1 MSVENM
7 DIETMTEVW
16 NSWAEINRQKDAEIR
31 KLKEANS
38 GSVINL
44 RLKILKEE
52 NKILKE
58 NVKDLQGQLQNSYK
72 KNKELEDKNHQKVVI
87 LEKLL
92 EGISDGKLQTK
103 VKEN

>member
-1 MSVENM
+1 MNHE
-7 DIETMTEVW
+7 D
-16 NSWAEINRQKDAEIR
+16 
-31 KLKEANS
+31 L
-38 GSVINL
+38 
-44 RLKILKEE
+44 LKEE

>member
-1 MSVENM
+1 MNQE
-7 DIETMTEVW
+7 D
-16 NSWAEINRQKDAEIR
+16 
-31 KLKEANS
+31 L
-38 GSVINL
+38 
-44 RLKILKEE
+44 LKEE

-72 KNKELEDKNHQKVVI
+72 RNKELEDKNHQKVAI

-103 VKEN
+103 VKES

>member
-1 MSVENM
+1 MSQH
-7 DIETMTEVW
+7 D
-16 NSWAEINRQKDAEIR
+16 
-31 KLKEANS
+31 L
-38 GSVINL
+38 
-44 RLKILKEE
+44 LKEE

>member
-1 MSVENM
+1 MS
-7 DIETMTEVW
+7 
-16 NSWAEINRQKDAEIR
+16 QKDI
-31 KLKEANS
+31 LKEENKS
-38 GSVINL
+38 PFSTMEGTW
-44 RLKILKEE
+44 EE

>member
-1 MSVENM
+1 MS
-7 DIETMTEVW
+7 
-16 NSWAEINRQKDAEIR
+16 QKD
-31 KLKEANS
+31 
-38 GSVINL
+38 
-44 RLKILKEE
+44 ILKEE

>member
-1 MSVENM
+1 MSHE
-7 DIETMTEVW
+7 D
-16 NSWAEINRQKDAEIR
+16 
-31 KLKEANS
+31 L
-38 GSVINL
+38 
-44 RLKILKEE
+44 LKEE